1 MLDINLRVFLKQNPS
16 LVGTTKEVIYN
27 QNGKTMFKVEW
38 DRSTCLSQQSQQTVF
53 DVRYISE
60 LYTHKS
66 LSIVER
72 NRLVSERNKII
83 DSNLFNRNTKCN
95 IKLST
100 TPTRKYNKS
109 LCFQKRSRA
118 VCNTTTRGFMVTK
131 HAGLTDDGQIQ
142 TSL

>member
-38 DRSTCLSQQSQQTVF
+38 DRSTCLSRQQTVF

-95 IKLST
+95 IKLS
-100 TPTRKYNKS
+100 KNCS
-109 LCFQKRSRA
+109 IS
-118 VCNTTTRGFMVTK
+118 
-131 HAGLTDDGQIQ
+131 DDI
-142 TSL
+142 SYFFEIVIFL